1 MNRMAKYTIQVK
13 TIVESL
19 SGRTESVGLSSL
31 DEAIEIA
38 RTKIFDFDY
47 PFYDPSQK
55 ADFERWILESIL
67 MDEINYETYGLWHLK
82 LRTWMKTNM
91 DYYSKMFK
99 SLDSIIDP
107 FVNYNLTRVTQ
118 GNEKGLNVGSNES
131 TSSSIGWNMFSDTP
145 QGSIEGLENGKYLT
159 NATKD
164 SNDGTSNSKSATTFT
179 NNTNGSETIT
189 GFSGITYSKML
200 NEYRESFAN
209 IKQIF
214 IDDFKSKL
222 TLKLWY

>member
-1 MNRMAKYTIQVK
+1 MAKYTIQIK

-19 SGRTESVGLSSL
+19 SGRTENVGLSSL

-47 PFYDPSQK
+47 PFYDLTQK
-55 ADFERWILESIL
+55 ADFEKWILESIL

-107 FVNYNLTRVTQ
+107 FVNYNLTRSTQ
-118 GNEKGLNVGSNES
+118 GNEKGLNVSSNES

-145 QGSIEGLENGKYLT
+145 QGSIEGLENGDYLT

-164 SNDGTSNSKSATTFT
+164 LNDGTSNSKNTSNYT
-179 NNTNGSETIT
+179 NNTNGTETIS
-189 GFSGITYSKML
+189 GFSGITYSRML
-200 NEYRESFAN
+200 KEYRESFAN

-214 IDDFKSKL
+214 INDFKNKL

>member
-1 MNRMAKYTIQVK
+1 MAKYTIQVK

-19 SGRTESVGLSSL
+19 SGRTESVGLSTL

-47 PFYDPSQK
+47 PFYDPTQK

-67 MDEINYETYGLWHLK
+67 NDEINYETYGLWHLK
-82 LRTWMKTNM
+82 LRVWMKTNM
-91 DYYSKMFK
+91 GYYSKMFK

-118 GNEKGLNVGSNES
+118 GNEKGSNNGSNES
-131 TSSSIGWNMFSDTP
+131 TSSSTGWNMFSDTP
-145 QGSIEGLENGKYLT
+145 QGSIEGLENGDYLT

-164 SNDGTSNSKSATTFT
+164 LNDGTSNSKSATTFT
-179 NNTNGSETIT
+179 NNTNGTETIN

-200 NEYRESFAN
+200 KEYRESFAN

>member
-1 MNRMAKYTIQVK
+1 MAKYTIQVK
-13 TIVESL
+13 NIVESL

-47 PFYDPSQK
+47 PFYDHSQK
-55 ADFERWILESIL
+55 ADFEKWIIESIL

-82 LRTWMKTNM
+82 LRVWMKTNM

-107 FVNYNLTRVTQ
+107 FVNYNLKRATQ
-118 GNEKGLNVGSNES
+118 GNEKGLNAGNNES

-145 QGSIEGLENGKYLT
+145 QGSIEGLENGDYLT
-159 NATKD
+159 NANKD
-164 SNDGTSNSKSATTFT
+164 SNEGTSNSKSTTTFT
-179 NNTNGSETIT
+179 NNTTSTETIS
-189 GFSGITYSKML
+189 GFSGVTYSRML
-200 NEYRESFAN
+200 KEYRESFAN

>member
-19 SGRTESVGLSSL
+19 SGKTESVGLSSL

-38 RTKIFDFDY
+38 RTKIFDFEY
-47 PFYDPSQK
+47 PFYDHSQK
-55 ADFERWILESIL
+55 ADFEKWILESIL

-91 DYYSKMFK
+91 EYYSKMFK

-107 FVNYNLTRVTQ
+107 FVNYNLTRTTQ
-118 GNEKGLNVGSNES
+118 GNEKGLNVGNNES
-131 TSSSIGWNMFSDTP
+131 SSSSIGWNMFSDTP
-145 QGSIEGLENGKYLT
+145 QGSIESLENGDYLT

-164 SNDGTSNSKSATTFT
+164 SNDGTSKSKSETTFT
-179 NNTNGSETIT
+179 NNTNSSETIS

-214 IDDFKSKL
+214 INDFKSKL

>member
-1 MNRMAKYTIQVK
+1 MAKYTIQVK

-19 SGRTESVGLSSL
+19 SGRTESVGLSTL

-47 PFYDPSQK
+47 PFYDPTQK

-82 LRTWMKTNM
+82 LRVWMKTNM

-118 GNEKGLNVGSNES
+118 GNEEGSNNGSNES
-131 TSSSIGWNMFSDTP
+131 TSSSTGLNMFSDTP
-145 QGSIEGLENGKYLT
+145 QGSIEGLENGDYLT

-164 SNDGTSNSKSATTFT
+164 LNDGTSNSKSETTFT
-179 NNTNGSETIT
+179 NNTNGTETIS

-200 NEYRESFAN
+200 KEYRESFAN

>member
-55 ADFERWILESIL
+55 ADFEKWILESIL

-91 DYYSKMFK
+91 PYY
-99 SLDSIIDP
+99 
-107 FVNYNLTRVTQ
+107 N
-118 GNEKGLNVGSNES
+118 
-131 TSSSIGWNMFSDTP
+131 
-145 QGSIEGLENGKYLT
+145 
-159 NATKD
+159 
-164 SNDGTSNSKSATTFT
+164 
-179 NNTNGSETIT
+179 
-189 GFSGITYSKML
+189 
-200 NEYRESFAN
+200 
-209 IKQIF
+209 
-214 IDDFKSKL
+214 KL
-222 TLKLWY
+222 

>member
-1 MNRMAKYTIQVK
+1 MAKYTIQVK

-38 RTKIFDFDY
+38 RTKIFDFEY
-47 PFYDPSQK
+47 PFYDPTQK

-82 LRTWMKTNM
+82 LRVWMKTNM

-107 FVNYNLTRVTQ
+107 FVNYNLKRSTQ
-118 GNEKGLNVGSNES
+118 GNEEGSNTGTNES

-145 QGSIEGLENGKYLT
+145 QGGIEGLENSVYLT

-164 SNDGTSNSKSATTFT
+164 LNDGTSNSSAATTFT
-179 NNTNGSETIT
+179 TNTNGTETIS
-189 GFSGITYSKML
+189 GFSGITYSRML
-200 NEYRESFAN
+200 KEYKESFAN

-214 IDDFKSKL
+214 INDFKSKL

>member
-1 MNRMAKYTIQVK
+1 MAKYTVQVK

-19 SGRTESVGLSSL
+19 SGKTESVGLSSL
-31 DEAIEIA
+31 DKAIEIA

-55 ADFERWILESIL
+55 ADFEKWIIESIL

-107 FVNYNLTRVTQ
+107 FVNYKLTRATQ
-118 GNEKGLNVGSNES
+118 GNEKGLNVGNNEA

-145 QGSIEGLENGKYLT
+145 QGGIEGLENSVYLT

-164 SNDGTSNSKSATTFT
+164 LNDNTNNSKSASTYT
-179 NNTNGSETIT
+179 NSTNGTETIS
-189 GFSGITYSKML
+189 GFSGITYSRML
-200 NEYRESFAN
+200 KEYRESFAN

-214 IDDFKSKL
+214 IEDFKSKL

>member
-1 MNRMAKYTIQVK
+1 MAKYTIQIK

-31 DEAIEIA
+31 DEAIELA
-38 RTKIFDFDY
+38 RTKIFDFEY

-55 ADFERWILESIL
+55 ADFEKWIIESIL

-91 DYYSKMFK
+91 DYYSKMFQ

-107 FVNYNLTRVTQ
+107 FINYNLTRATQ
-118 GNEKGLNVGSNES
+118 GNEKGLNVGNNES
-131 TSSSIGWNMFSDTP
+131 TSSSVGWNMFSDTP
-145 QGSIEGLENGKYLT
+145 QGSIEGLENGDYLT

-164 SNDGTSNSKSATTFT
+164 LNDNTSNSTSATTFT
-179 NNTNGSETIT
+179 NNTTGNEKIT

-200 NEYRESFAN
+200 KEYREGFAN

-214 IDDFKSKL
+214 IEDFKSKL

>member
-1 MNRMAKYTIQVK
+1 MAKYTVQIK
-13 TIVESL
+13 TICESL
-19 SGRTESVGLSSL
+19 NGDTTPQGLNNI
-31 DEAIEIA
+31 DEIIENA

-47 PFYDPSQK
+47 PFYDENQK
-55 ADFERWILESIL
+55 ADFEHWILESIY

-107 FVNYNLTRVTQ
+107 FVNYNLTRTTV
-118 GNEKGLNVGSNES
+118 GSEKGLNVGTNNS
-131 TSSSIGWNMFSDTP
+131 TSNTVAWNMFSDTP
-145 QGSIEGLENGKYLT
+145 QGGINGLENSTYLT

-164 SNDGTSNSKSATTFT
+164 LNDTTNTTSNSSTYG
-179 NNTNGSETIT
+179 NNSNGTEKIT

-200 NEYRESFAN
+200 NEYRKSFAN
-209 IKQIF
+209 LKQIF
-214 IDDFKSKL
+214 IEDFKSKL

>member
-1 MNRMAKYTIQVK
+1 MAKYTIQIK

-19 SGRTESVGLSSL
+19 SGRSESVGLSSL
-31 DEAIEIA
+31 DDAIEKA

-55 ADFERWILESIL
+55 ADFEKWIIESIL

-107 FVNYNLTRVTQ
+107 FVNYNLTRATQ

-145 QGSIEGLENGKYLT
+145 QGGIEGLENSIYLT

-164 SNDGTSNSKSATTFT
+164 LNDGTSNSKNASTYT
-179 NNTNGSETIT
+179 NNTNGTETIS
-189 GFSGITYSKML
+189 GFSGITYSRML
-200 NEYRESFAN
+200 KEYRDSFAS

-214 IDDFKSKL
+214 MDDFKSKL